1 MKSLSRACLALLL
14 LCAPLWAAGAASTSA
29 NVAAKSDRV
38 EIVLQSSAP
47 MTFKEKMIS
56 SSVLAVEVS
65 PAVLKPG
72 TAKKVA
78 VDKGLIQNVTFEQHG
93 NAVTVKL
100 AVISRPKLIKGNLES
115 GGRKLT
121 LIYST
126 ADIASSKPSG
136 FSSLDPNQGSKPASH
151 PRVSSQPVPAIRPS
165 SPTPTSSN
173 TVPVRP
179 LSPTVSSSTPTTP
192 PTQPVTSPP
201 ATAMNGVPRINL
213 TFSNASLTDV
223 LARIADQAGLNP
235 QLSPDIDGT
244 FSGALTN
251 LPLDQALKTVC
262 QGQNVTWQVLNGSLV
277 VNASP
282 GGAPGVPSVSTVP
295 PASTPEVASVP
306 DPVLPAGPLA
316 REYYPI
322 RNKSAAEVV
331 TSARSLLPNIR
342 YTIDE
347 RLNIVMAEGSAT
359 DIERLSGFLK
369 EVSAK

>member
-29 NVAAKSDRV
+29 NVSAKSDRV

-47 MTFKEKMIS
+47 MTFKEKMLS

-100 AVISRPKLIKGNLES
+100 AVISRPKLIKGNLDS

-126 ADIASSKPSG
+126 ADIANSKPSG
-136 FSSLDPNQGSKPASH
+136 FSSLAPNQGSKPASH

-165 SPTPTSSN
+165 SPSSN

-179 LSPTVSSSTPTTP
+179 LSPTVSSSTPTATP
-192 PTQPVTSPP
+192 PQPVSSPP

-223 LARIADQAGLNP
+223 LVRIADQAGLNP

-251 LPLDQALKTVC
+251 MPLDQALKTVC
-262 QGQNVTWQVLNGSLV
+262 QGRNVTWQVLNGSLV
-277 VNASP
+277 VNSSAIPAS
-282 GGAPGVPSVSTVP
+282 VPSVDSEPPTST
-295 PASTPEVASVP
+295 STPPEVATVP
-306 DPVLPAGPLA
+306 EPVLPAGPLT

-331 TSARSLLPNIR
+331 TSAQSLLPNIR